1 MNRKML
7 GKLLK
12 SVGHVCDEAD
22 DGDVAVAKAKSEH
35 EAGRKYDAVLMDFI
49 MPTMDGPTATREIR
63 AAGITWPIFGVTG
76 NGLERYPRNK

>member
-1 MNRKML
+1 MNSAINRKML

-22 DGDVAVAKAKSEH
+22 DGNVAVAKAKSEH

-49 MPTMDGPTATREIR
+49 MPTMDGPTATRKIR
-63 AAGITWPIFGVTG
+63 AEGITWPIFGVTG
-76 NGLERYPRNK
+76 NGLDR

>member
-22 DGDVAVAKAKSEH
+22 DGDVAVVKAKCEH
-35 EAGRKYDAVLMDFI
+35 AAGRKYDAILMDFI
-49 MPTMDGPTATREIR
+49 MPKMDGPTATREIR

-76 NGLERYPRNK
+76 NALER

>member
-7 GKLLK
+7 GKLLR
-12 SVGHVCDEAD
+12 SVGHVCEEAN

-49 MPTMDGPTATREIR
+49 MPTMDGPTATEAIR

-76 NGLERYPRNK
+76 NGLER